1 MVEGLI
7 TRPSPTIEK
16 KPKQND
22 NISEGKQK
30 YLMGDFFFTVIYTS
44 HKKDINNQE
53 TFGQGIHKCCFQR
66 QINL

>member
-16 KPKQND
+16 KTKQND

-30 YLMGDFFFTVIYTS
+30 YLMGDFFFFL
-44 HKKDINNQE
+44 Q
-53 TFGQGIHKCCFQR
+53 
-66 QINL
+66 

>member
-16 KPKQND
+16 KTKQND

-30 YLMGDFFFTVIYTS
+30 YLMGDFFFYSDLHFTQKG
-44 HKKDINNQE
+44 HK
-53 TFGQGIHKCCFQR
+53 
-66 QINL
+66 